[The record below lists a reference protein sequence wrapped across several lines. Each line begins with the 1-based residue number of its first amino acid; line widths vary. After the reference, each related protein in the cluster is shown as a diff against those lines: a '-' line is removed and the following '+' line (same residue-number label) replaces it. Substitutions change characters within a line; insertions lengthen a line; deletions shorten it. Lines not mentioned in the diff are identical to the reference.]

1 MPTAQYGAVPT
12 SDTDGQVN
20 GAVDSEQGTSERSS
34 LLARE
39 SGGSSQ
45 GPASILSSIA
55 NLDNTIIGSG
65 MLTFPLA
72 MASSG
77 IIPGIFTCIFCGF
90 VAGLGLF
97 YLTRCATKV
106 KPLRSASFYSVAQLA
121 FPAASLF
128 FDLAIAIKCFG
139 VSISYLIIIKGLMP
153 AATRAVWHAM
163 SWGDIPGWLGNG
175 RFWIILFMGLLIP
188 LCFMRKL
195 DNLRHTSYVALFSV
209 AYLVVVVIVCYFHPP
224 PGSVPPGEIHLI
236 KFDKDF
242 ISTFPVQV
250 FAFTCSQNLFP
261 IYNELHTNTQPRMNL
276 VITTAVGGATIIYEI
291 IAIFGYLTFGSNVG
305 ANIIAMYPETTVFV
319 AIGQVAIVVLVLFS
333 YPLQVLPCRNCLD
346 KVWDDAD
353 MVVHKVDH
361 AIEGEED
368 GGVEPLP
375 VQVHDAHDPSDM
387 GAVKF
392 ILLTSIIIAGG
403 FSIAFFVDDL
413 QLVLSFVGST
423 GSTTISFILPG
434 LLYFQLFR
442 HDPTSSRTLKWGALA
457 LAIYGA
463 FILVFCLSFNIYK
476 VVHSS

>member
-1 MPTAQYGAVPT
+1 
-12 SDTDGQVN
+12 
-20 GAVDSEQGTSERSS
+20 
-34 LLARE
+34 
-39 SGGSSQ
+39 
-45 GPASILSSIA
+45 
-55 NLDNTIIGSG
+55 

-97 YLTRCATKV
+97 YLSRCASKV
-106 KPLRSASFYSVAQLA
+106 RPQRSASFYSVAQLA

-153 AATRAVWHAM
+153 SATKAVFHAM
-163 SWGDIPGWLGNG
+163 NWGVVPPVLASG
-175 RFWIILFMGLLIP
+175 RFWVTLITGMLVP
-188 LCFMRKL
+188 LCFLRKL
-195 DNLRHTSYVALFSV
+195 DSLRHTSYVALFSV
-209 AYLVVVVIVCYFHPP
+209 VYLLLVVIVCYFKPP

-236 KFDKDF
+236 KLEKDF

-250 FAFTCSQNLFP
+250 FAFTCAQNLFP
-261 IYNELHTNTQPRMNL
+261 IYNELHTNTQPRLNL
-276 VITTAVGGATIIYEI
+276 VIGTAVGGATVIYEI
-291 IAIFGYLTFGSNVG
+291 IAIFGYLTFGSHVG
-305 ANIIAMYPETTVFV
+305 ANIIAMYPETTLFV
-319 AIGQVAIVVLVLFS
+319 AVGQVAIVVLVLFS
-333 YPLQVLPCRNCLD
+333 YPLQVLPCRNSLD

-353 MVVHKVDH
+353 KVVHKVDR

-368 GGVEPLP
+368 GGIEPLP
-375 VQVHDAHDPSDM
+375 IQVHDAHDPSQM
-387 GAVKF
+387 GLMKH
-392 ILLTSIIIAGG
+392 ILLTCIIIAGG

-442 HDPTSSRTLKWGALA
+442 RDRDSTPLLKWGALA
-457 LAIYGA
+457 LAIYGT
-463 FILVFCLSFNIYK
+463 FILIFCLSFNIYK
-476 VVHSS
+476 VVSSS